1 MLCSPLTHSA
11 HAKSGSSNAE
21 TQHCWI
27 TAGIGYPWSS
37 MLTVC
42 CGGFSTS
49 EWINSH
55 STELGCVYVFK
66 AQVSNCSGINTSF
79 PPKGTH
85 AVQPVVL
92 LPSRFF

>member
-42 CGGFSTS
+42 CGGFPTS
-49 EWINSH
+49 E
-55 STELGCVYVFK
+55 
-66 AQVSNCSGINTSF
+66 
-79 PPKGTH
+79 
-85 AVQPVVL
+85 
-92 LPSRFF
+92 